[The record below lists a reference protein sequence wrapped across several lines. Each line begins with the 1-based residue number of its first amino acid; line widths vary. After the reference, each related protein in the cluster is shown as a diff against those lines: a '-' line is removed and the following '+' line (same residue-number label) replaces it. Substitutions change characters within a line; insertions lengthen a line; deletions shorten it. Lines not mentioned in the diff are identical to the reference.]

1 MLCSSQL
8 YLQILFVIISDHLV
22 STYIQKACIH
32 AGYCKHWKPVKLYV
46 NLLTFSCTL
55 VFCRDLDFKDGMK

>member
-8 YLQILFVIISDHLV
+8 YLQILFVIIPDHLV